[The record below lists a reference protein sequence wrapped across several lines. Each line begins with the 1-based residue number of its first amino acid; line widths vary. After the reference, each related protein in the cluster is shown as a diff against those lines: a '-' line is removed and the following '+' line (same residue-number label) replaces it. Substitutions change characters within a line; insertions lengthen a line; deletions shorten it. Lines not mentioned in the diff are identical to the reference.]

1 MARTT
6 PTYTPV
12 RNYAVGFFLSA
23 FLLFSDINYE
33 SFSEL
38 RGTVNA
44 AALYVKLSS
53 NKFLHNI
60 GDTFA
65 SFQESNN
72 LIQENLNLKEEINR
86 IKTQNSLENI
96 ETLQRKRMLDSFKDL
111 FNKFDNNIDIHKI
124 ASIDLKNYLCCSS
137 HKIFLQNPQKIKIK
151 ENLPVLAGG
160 SFIGQTS
167 KQYLNLIEVI
177 LFSDSSHVLPV
188 KSEIFYCNARGK
200 GKPLLISCS
209 PKKNIKDLGSKI
221 GDSIYTSGLGGI
233 FIKDTEIGFISDIS
247 LDSAGELEVVIT
259 LLGNP
264 LEENFYGIIGNLE
277 DEA

>member
-12 RNYAVGFFLSA
+12 RNYAIGFFISA

-33 SFSEL
+33 SFSEF
-38 RGTVNA
+38 RGTLKA
-44 AALYVKLSS
+44 PTLYVKLSS
-53 NKFLHNI
+53 NRFLHNI
-60 GDTFA
+60 GNIFS

-72 LIQENLNLKEEINR
+72 LIQENKNLKEEINR
-86 IKTQNSLENI
+86 IKTQNSFNNI
-96 ETLQRKRMLDSFKDL
+96 DTLQRSKMLDSFKDL
-111 FNKFDNNIDIHKI
+111 VDKFDNNIDIHKI

-137 HKIFLQNPQKIKIK
+137 HKIFLQNPQKIQIK

-177 LFSDSSHVLPV
+177 LFSDSNHVLPV
-188 KSEIFYCNARGK
+188 KSDIFYCNARGK

-209 PKKNIKDLGSKI
+209 PKINIKDLGSKI

-247 LDSAGELEVVIT
+247 MDSAGELEVIIT

-264 LEENFYGIIGNLE
+264 LKENFYGIIGNIV

>member
-12 RNYAVGFFLSA
+12 RNYAIGFFLSA

-38 RGTVNA
+38 RGTVKATTLN
-44 AALYVKLSS
+44 VKLSS
-53 NKFLHNI
+53 NRFLHNI
-60 GDTFA
+60 GDIFS

-72 LIQENLNLKEEINR
+72 LIQENTNLREEINR
-86 IKTQNSLENI
+86 IKTQNSFKNI
-96 ETLQRKRMLDSFKDL
+96 ETLQRSKMLDSFKDL
-111 FNKFDNNIDIHKI
+111 VDKFDNNIDIHKI

-137 HKIFLQNPQKIKIK
+137 HKIFLQNPQKIQIK

-160 SFIGQTS
+160 FFIGQTS

-177 LFSDSSHVLPV
+177 LFSDSNHVLPV
-188 KSEIFYCNARGK
+188 KSDIFYCNARGK

-209 PKKNIKDLGSKI
+209 PKINIKDLGSKI

-247 LDSAGELEVVIT
+247 MDSAGELEVIIT

-264 LEENFYGIIGNLE
+264 LKENFYGIIGNLV

>member
-12 RNYAVGFFLSA
+12 RNYAIGCFLSA

-38 RGTVNA
+38 RGTVKA
-44 AALYVKLSS
+44 TTLYVKLSS
-53 NKFLHNI
+53 NRFLHNI
-60 GDTFA
+60 GDIFS
-65 SFQESNN
+65 SFQKSND
-72 LIQENLNLKEEINR
+72 LIQENTNLREEINR
-86 IKTQNSLENI
+86 IKTQNSIKNI
-96 ETLQRKRMLDSFKDL
+96 ETLQRSKMLDSFKDL
-111 FNKFDNNIDIHKI
+111 VDKFDNNIDIHKI

-137 HKIFLQNPQKIKIK
+137 HKIFLQNPQKIQIK

-177 LFSDSSHVLPV
+177 LFSDSNHVLPV
-188 KSEIFYCNARGK
+188 KSDIFYCNARGK

-209 PKKNIKDLGSKI
+209 PNINIKDLGSKI

-233 FIKDTEIGFISDIS
+233 FIKDTEIGIISDIS
-247 LDSAGELEVVIT
+247 MDSAGELEVIIT

-264 LEENFYGIIGNLE
+264 LKENFYGIIGNLV

>member
-1 MARTT
+1 
-6 PTYTPV
+6 
-12 RNYAVGFFLSA
+12 
-23 FLLFSDINYE
+23 
-33 SFSEL
+33 
-38 RGTVNA
+38 
-44 AALYVKLSS
+44 
-53 NKFLHNI
+53 
-60 GDTFA
+60 
-65 SFQESNN
+65 
-72 LIQENLNLKEEINR
+72 
-86 IKTQNSLENI
+86 
-96 ETLQRKRMLDSFKDL
+96 MLDSFKDL
-111 FNKFDNNIDIHKI
+111 VDKFDNNIDIHKI

-137 HKIFLQNPQKIKIK
+137 HKIFLQNPQKIQIK

-177 LFSDSSHVLPV
+177 LFSDSNHVLPV
-188 KSEIFYCNARGK
+188 KSDIFYCNARGK

-209 PKKNIKDLGSKI
+209 PKINIKDLGSKI

-247 LDSAGELEVVIT
+247 MDSAGELEVIIT

-264 LEENFYGIIGNLE
+264 LEENFYGSIGNLV

>member
-6 PTYTPV
+6 PKYTPI

-33 SFSEL
+33 SFSKF
-38 RGTVNA
+38 RGTVKA
-44 AALYVKLSS
+44 ASLYVKLSS
-53 NKFLHNI
+53 NRFLHNI
-60 GDTFA
+60 GDTFS
-65 SFQESNN
+65 SFKESNN
-72 LIQENLNLKEEINR
+72 LIQENKNLKEEINR
-86 IKTQNSLENI
+86 IKNHNYIKNI
-96 ETLQRKRMLDSFKDL
+96 ETLKRSEMLYSFQDL
-111 FNKFDNNIDIHKI
+111 VDKFNNDIDIHKI

-137 HKIFLQNPQKIKIK
+137 HKIFLQNPQKIQIK

-177 LFSDSSHVLPV
+177 LFSDSDHVLPV
-188 KSEIFYCNARGK
+188 KSDIFYCNARGK

-209 PKKNIKDLGSKI
+209 LEENIEELGSKI

-233 FIKDTEIGFISDIS
+233 FIKDIEIGFISDIS
-247 LDSAGELEVVIT
+247 LDSSGELEVIIT

-264 LEENFYGIIGNLE
+264 LEENFYGIIGNLV

>member
-6 PTYTPV
+6 PTYTPI
-12 RNYAVGFFLSA
+12 RNYAIGFFLST

-38 RGTVNA
+38 RGTVKA
-44 AALYVKLSS
+44 ATLYVKLSS
-53 NKFLHNI
+53 NRFLHNI
-60 GDTFA
+60 GDIFS

-72 LIQENLNLKEEINR
+72 LIQENTNLKEEINR
-86 IKTQNSLENI
+86 IKTQNSLKNI
-96 ETLQRKRMLDSFKDL
+96 ETLQRSKMLDSFKDL
-111 FNKFDNNIDIHKI
+111 VDKFDNNIDIHKI

-137 HKIFLQNPQKIKIK
+137 HKIFLQNPQKIQIK

-177 LFSDSSHVLPV
+177 LFSDSNHVLPV
-188 KSEIFYCNARGK
+188 KSDVFYCNARGM

-209 PKKNIKDLGSKI
+209 PKINIKDLGSKI

-233 FIKDTEIGFISDIS
+233 FIKDTKIGFISDIS
-247 LDSAGELEVVIT
+247 MDSAGELEVIIT

-264 LEENFYGIIGNLE
+264 LKENFYGIIGNLV
-277 DEA
+277 DET

>member
-6 PTYTPV
+6 PTYTPI

-33 SFSEL
+33 LFSEL
-38 RGTVNA
+38 RGTVKVATLN
-44 AALYVKLSS
+44 VKLFS
-53 NKFLHNI
+53 NGFLRNI
-60 GDTFA
+60 GDTF
-65 SFQESNN
+65 SLFQESNN
-72 LIQENLNLKEEINR
+72 LIQENINLKEEIHR
-86 IKTQNSLENI
+86 IKTQNSFKNI
-96 ETLQRKRMLDSFKDL
+96 ETLQRSKMLDSFKNLVD
-111 FNKFDNNIDIHKI
+111 KFDNNIDIHKI

-137 HKIFLQNPQKIKIK
+137 HKIFLQNPQKIQIK

-167 KQYLNLIEVI
+167 KQYFNLIEVI
-177 LFSDSSHVLPV
+177 LFSDSNHVLPV
-188 KSEIFYCNARGK
+188 KSDIFYCNARGK

-209 PKKNIKDLGSKI
+209 PKENIKDLGSKI

-247 LDSAGELEVVIT
+247 LDSTGELEVIIT

-264 LEENFYGIIGNLE
+264 LEENFYGIIGNLK

>member
-6 PTYTPV
+6 PTYTPI
-12 RNYAVGFFLSA
+12 RNYAIGFFLSA

-38 RGTVNA
+38 RGTVKA
-44 AALYVKLSS
+44 ATLYVKLYS
-53 NKFLHNI
+53 NRFLHNI
-60 GDTFA
+60 GDIFS
-65 SFQESNN
+65 SFQESND
-72 LIQENLNLKEEINR
+72 LIQENTNLKEEINR
-86 IKTQNSLENI
+86 IKTQNSFKNI
-96 ETLQRKRMLDSFKDL
+96 ETLQRSKMLDSFKDL
-111 FNKFDNNIDIHKI
+111 VEKFDNNIDIHKI

-137 HKIFLQNPQKIKIK
+137 HKIFLQNPQKIQIK

-177 LFSDSSHVLPV
+177 LFSDSNHVLPV
-188 KSEIFYCNARGK
+188 KSDVFYCNARGM

-209 PKKNIKDLGSKI
+209 PKINIKDLGSKI

-233 FIKDTEIGFISDIS
+233 FIKDTKIGFISDIS
-247 LDSAGELEVVIT
+247 LDSAGEIEVVIT

-264 LEENFYGIIGNLE
+264 LEENFYGIIGNLV
-277 DEA
+277 DET

>member
-6 PTYTPV
+6 PTYTPI
-12 RNYAVGFFLSA
+12 RNYAIGFFLSA

-38 RGTVNA
+38 RGTVKA
-44 AALYVKLSS
+44 ATLYVKLYS
-53 NKFLHNI
+53 NRFLHNI
-60 GDTFA
+60 GDIFS

-72 LIQENLNLKEEINR
+72 LIQENTNLREEINR
-86 IKTQNSLENI
+86 IKTQNSSKNI
-96 ETLQRKRMLDSFKDL
+96 ETLQRSKMLDSFKDL
-111 FNKFDNNIDIHKI
+111 VEKFDNNIDIHKI

-137 HKIFLQNPQKIKIK
+137 HKIFLQNPQKIQIK

-177 LFSDSSHVLPV
+177 LFSDSNHVLPV
-188 KSEIFYCNARGK
+188 KSDVFYCNARGM

-209 PKKNIKDLGSKI
+209 PKINIKDLGSKI

-233 FIKDTEIGFISDIS
+233 FIKDTKIGFISDIS
-247 LDSAGELEVVIT
+247 LDSAGEIEVVIT

>member
-6 PTYTPV
+6 PTYTPI
-12 RNYAVGFFLSA
+12 RNYAIGFFLSA

-38 RGTVNA
+38 RGTVKA
-44 AALYVKLSS
+44 ATLYVKLYS
-53 NKFLHNI
+53 NRFLHNI
-60 GDTFA
+60 GDIFS
-65 SFQESNN
+65 SFQESND
-72 LIQENLNLKEEINR
+72 LIQENTNLKEEINR
-86 IKTQNSLENI
+86 IKTQNSFKNI
-96 ETLQRKRMLDSFKDL
+96 ETLQRSKMLDSFKDL
-111 FNKFDNNIDIHKI
+111 VEKFDNNIDIHKI

-137 HKIFLQNPQKIKIK
+137 HKIFLQNPQKIQIK

-177 LFSDSSHVLPV
+177 LFSDSNHVLPV
-188 KSEIFYCNARGK
+188 KSDVFYCNARGM

-209 PKKNIKDLGSKI
+209 PKINIKDLGSKI

-233 FIKDTEIGFISDIS
+233 FIKDTKIGFISDIS
-247 LDSAGELEVVIT
+247 MDSAGELEVIIT

-264 LEENFYGIIGNLE
+264 LKENFYGIIGNLV
-277 DEA
+277 DET

>member
-12 RNYAVGFFLSA
+12 RNYAIGFFLSA
-23 FLLFSDINYE
+23 FLLFSDKNYE

-38 RGTVNA
+38 RGTVKA
-44 AALYVKLSS
+44 VTLYVKLSS
-53 NKFLHNI
+53 NRFLHNI
-60 GDTFA
+60 GDIF
-65 SFQESNN
+65 SSLQESNN
-72 LIQENLNLKEEINR
+72 LIQENTNLREEINR
-86 IKTQNSLENI
+86 IKTQNSFENI
-96 ETLQRKRMLDSFKDL
+96 ETLQRSKMLDSFKDL
-111 FNKFDNNIDIHKI
+111 VDKFNNNIDIHKI

-137 HKIFLQNPQKIKIK
+137 HKIFLQNPQKIQIK

-177 LFSDSSHVLPV
+177 LFSDSNHVLPV
-188 KSEIFYCNARGK
+188 KSDVFYCNARGK

-233 FIKDTEIGFISDIS
+233 FIKDTTIGFISDIS
-247 LDSAGELEVVIT
+247 MDSAGELEVIIT

-264 LEENFYGIIGNLE
+264 LKENYYGIIGNLV
-277 DEA
+277 DET

>member
-6 PTYTPV
+6 PTYTPI
-12 RNYAVGFFLSA
+12 RNYAIGFFLSA

-38 RGTVNA
+38 RGTVKA
-44 AALYVKLSS
+44 ATLYVKLYS
-53 NKFLHNI
+53 NRFLHNI
-60 GDTFA
+60 GDIFS
-65 SFQESNN
+65 SFQESND
-72 LIQENLNLKEEINR
+72 LIQENTNLKEEINR
-86 IKTQNSLENI
+86 IKTQNSFKNI
-96 ETLQRKRMLDSFKDL
+96 ETLQRSKMLDSFKDL
-111 FNKFDNNIDIHKI
+111 VDKFDNNIDIHKI

-137 HKIFLQNPQKIKIK
+137 HKIFLQNPQKIQIK

-177 LFSDSSHVLPV
+177 LFSDSNHVLPV
-188 KSEIFYCNARGK
+188 KSDVFYCNARGM

-209 PKKNIKDLGSKI
+209 PKINIKDLGSKI

-233 FIKDTEIGFISDIS
+233 FIKDTKIGFISDIS
-247 LDSAGELEVVIT
+247 MDSAGELEVIIT

-264 LEENFYGIIGNLE
+264 LKENFYGIIGNLV
-277 DEA
+277 DET